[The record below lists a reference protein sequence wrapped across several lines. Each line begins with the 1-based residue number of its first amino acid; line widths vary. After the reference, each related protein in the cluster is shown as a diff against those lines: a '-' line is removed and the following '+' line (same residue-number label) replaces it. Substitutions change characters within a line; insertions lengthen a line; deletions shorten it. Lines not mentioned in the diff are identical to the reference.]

1 MPATGILCILEIQ
14 NVREYHFCFRMV
26 SHKINIIIQAIRE
39 KQIITIYKLYPFSLG
54 SKECSVV
61 VTRSSSILLRN
72 NYHDPLD
79 VNIFG
84 IFRNEK
90 EASFLQENILYS
102 GTTYTLDPGIDTI
115 IEVVY
120 EGNKGTAEKMPDRLP
135 PDSYI
140 IVREQPYLED

>member
-1 MPATGILCILEIQ
+1 MIKKVLTAVLSALCVVFIVLGILHLRHAARYVTVPKVDTRVEIVSVSKDSYEIQ
-14 NVREYHFCFRMV
+14 DDGTVL
-26 SHKINIIIQAIRE
+26 
-39 KQIITIYKLYPFSLG
+39 IYCTY
-54 SKECSVV
+54 
-61 VTRSSSILLRN
+61 ILRN
-72 NYHDPLD
+72 DYHDPLD

-102 GTTYTLDPGIDTI
+102 GTTYTLEPGIDTI

-120 EGNKGTAEKMPDRLP
+120 EGNKGTTEKMPDRLP

>member
-1 MPATGILCILEIQ
+1 MRKKIITAVISALCITFLLLGSLHLVHASKHVIASKTDSRVEI
-14 NVREYHFCFRMV
+14 V
-26 SHKINIIIQAIRE
+26 SVSKDSYEIRE
-39 KQIITIYKLYPFSLG
+39 DGTVLIYCTY
-54 SKECSVV
+54 
-61 VTRSSSILLRN
+61 LLRN

-102 GTTYTLDPGIDTI
+102 GTTYTLEPGIDTI

-120 EGNKGTAEKMPDRLP
+120 EGNKGTTEKMPDRLP